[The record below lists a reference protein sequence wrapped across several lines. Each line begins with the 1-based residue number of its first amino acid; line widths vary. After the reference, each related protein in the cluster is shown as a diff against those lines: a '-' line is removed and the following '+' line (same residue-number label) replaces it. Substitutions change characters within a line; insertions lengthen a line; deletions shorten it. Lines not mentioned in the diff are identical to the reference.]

1 MHERVAP
8 GIVLLMLLSR
18 AVAPASA
25 QTTPIPPRDTRPP
38 GAAVAAGTAS
48 VTGTVVVTGSGQP
61 ARKAR
66 VTLSGGELRG
76 TLTKVTDSQGR
87 FAFTALPAGRYS
99 LSVSKP
105 SHVSATYGQHRPG
118 SGRPG
123 TPIQLVDGQRFEAR
137 LQLPRGGAITGAV
150 VDEHA
155 ETTAGI
161 PVRAMRYVM
170 QSGQRTLQMA
180 GSGTTDDRGIF
191 RIFGLQP
198 GEYVVCATPRA
209 TVGTDMDRMHAEME
223 AIRSSAEALAQRDA
237 AGARTMLDRV
247 TFLQT
252 QLNVDEQATGYAPV
266 CFPGTPTPANASVV
280 ALGVGE
286 ERGGV
291 DFQLQLV
298 PLARI
303 EGSVLNPTGASLQNL
318 QLSLTT
324 AGDVP
329 SIETR
334 NARPDAEGRFRM
346 AGVPPGQYT
355 LVARANVAPPR
366 GAARPTPAPAQAAE
380 TRVVEKTLERAATD
394 QVRLW
399 SMMDVSIDGRNLT
412 NVLLSLQPGMT
423 VSGQIVFDGTTQQP
437 PTDLTRARV
446 TLTPFNP
453 SPSMRAAAA
462 SASGRVDS
470 AGRFTIPNVIPGRYR
485 LSGSSGGN
493 GWFVESAVVGGQ
505 DTVDFPIEIRA
516 NQNITGA
523 SITFTDRLT
532 EFNGTVVNERNEPVS
547 DYTVVVYAADPRY
560 WTALSR
566 RVQTNRPGTDGRF
579 NFRNLP
585 PGDYRLATVFD
596 PEPGSWL
603 DPAYL
608 QQLDGTATRLTLTA
622 GEKKVQ
628 DIRVSGV
635 AAR

>member
-1 MHERVAP
+1 MHQHVRHLAFML
-8 GIVLLMLLSR
+8 LLMAPLSIQ
-18 AVAPASA
+18 A
-25 QTTPIPPRDTRPP
+25 QTTATPPRDTRPP
-38 GAAVAAGTAS
+38 GAGVAAGTAS

-76 TLTKVTDSQGR
+76 TLTKTTDTQGR
-87 FAFTALPAGRYS
+87 FAFAALPAGRYS
-99 LSVSKP
+99 LSVSKA

-123 TPIQLVDGQRFEAR
+123 TPIQLADGQQFEAR

-161 PVRAMRYVM
+161 QVRAMRYVM
-170 QSGQRTLQMA
+170 QSGQRTLQTA
-180 GSGTTDDRGIF
+180 GNGTTDDRGIF

-198 GEYVVCATPRA
+198 GEYVVCATPRG
-209 TVGTDMDRMHAEME
+209 TVGTDMDRMQTEIE
-223 AIRSSAEALAQRDA
+223 AIRRRAETLAQRDA
-237 AGARTMLDRV
+237 TEARTMLDRV

-280 ALGVGE
+280 TLGVGE
-286 ERGGV
+286 ERGAV

-303 EGSVLNPTGASLQNL
+303 EGSVMNPTGTSLQNV
-318 QLSLTT
+318 QVSLMT
-324 AGDVP
+324 AGDV
-329 SIETR
+329 SFDTR
-334 NARPDAEGRFRM
+334 TARPDAEGRFRM
-346 AGVPPGQYT
+346 SGVPPGQYT
-355 LVARANVAPPR
+355 LVARANVGPPPGAPRAAVQGQAQARVVEMTLAR
-366 GAARPTPAPAQAAE
+366 GAAE
-380 TRVVEKTLERAATD
+380 

-446 TLTPFNP
+446 NLMPFNP
-453 SPSMRAAAA
+453 TPSMRAVATN
-462 SASGRVDS
+462 ASGRVDS
-470 AGRFTIPNVIPGRYR
+470 TGRFTIPNVMPGRYR
-485 LSGSSGGN
+485 LSGSSGAN
-493 GWFVESAVVGGQ
+493 GWFIESAVVAGQ
-505 DTVDFPIEIRA
+505 DTVDFPVEIRA
-516 NQNITGA
+516 NQNVTGA
-523 SITFTDRLT
+523 SITFTDRQT
-532 EFNGTVVNERNEPVS
+532 EFTGAVVNERNEPVS
-547 DYTVVVYAADPRY
+547 DYTIVVYAADSRY
-560 WTALSR
+560 WTGLSR
-566 RVQTNRPGTDGRF
+566 RIQTSRPGTDGRF
-579 NFRNLP
+579 TFRNLP

-596 PEPGSWL
+596 PEPGAWF

-608 QQLDGTATRLTLTA
+608 QQLDGSATRLTLTA

-628 DIRVSGV
+628 DVRVSG
-635 AAR
+635 AR

>member
-1 MHERVAP
+1 MHERGVGSA
-8 GIVLLMLLSR
+8 IVLLSMLLASLP
-18 AVAPASA
+18 APASA
-25 QTTPIPPRDTRPP
+25 QTSAPPRDTRAP
-38 GAAVAAGTAS
+38 GAAPAAGTAS

-76 TLTKVTDSQGR
+76 TLTRTTDNQGR
-87 FAFTALPAGRYS
+87 FAFAALPASRYS
-99 LSVSKP
+99 LSVSKA

-123 TPIQLVDGQRFEAR
+123 TPIQLADGQHFEAR

-155 ETTAGI
+155 ETTPGI
-161 PVRAMRYVM
+161 QVRAMRYVM
-170 QSGQRTLQMA
+170 QSGQRTLQTA
-180 GSGTTDDRGIF
+180 RSGSTDDRGIF

-198 GEYVVCATPRA
+198 GEYVVCATPRG
-209 TVGTDMDRMHAEME
+209 TVGTDMDRMQTEME
-223 AIRSSAEALAQRDA
+223 AIRRRAETMAQRDA
-237 AGARTMLDRV
+237 TEARAMVDRA
-247 TFLQT
+247 TFLQA
-252 QLNVDEQATGYAPV
+252 QLNVEEQATGYSPV

-280 ALGVGE
+280 TLGVSE

-303 EGSVLNPTGASLQNL
+303 EGSVMNPMGGSLQNV
-318 QLSLTT
+318 QVSLMP
-324 AGDVP
+324 AGDV
-329 SIETR
+329 SSFDTR
-334 NARPDAEGRFRM
+334 RARPDAEGRFRM
-346 AGVPPGQYT
+346 SGVPPGQYT
-355 LVARANVAPPR
+355 LVARATVGPPP
-366 GAARPTPAPAQAAE
+366 GAARTAAQAAQS
-380 TRVVEKTLERAATD
+380 RTLEMSVAQRPAAE

-437 PTDLTRARV
+437 PTDLTRGRV
-446 TLTPFNP
+446 TLMPFNP
-453 SPSMRAAAA
+453 TPSMRAVATN
-462 SASGRVDS
+462 ASGRVDS

-485 LSGSSGGN
+485 LSGSSGAN
-493 GWFVESAVVGGQ
+493 GWFVESAVVAGQ
-505 DTVDFPIEIRA
+505 DTVDFPVEIRA
-516 NQNITGA
+516 NQNVTGA
-523 SITFTDRLT
+523 SITFTDRQT
-532 EFNGTVVNERNEPVS
+532 EFTGAVVNERNEPVT
-547 DYTVVVYAADPRY
+547 DYTIVVYAADSRY
-560 WTALSR
+560 WTGLSR
-566 RVQTNRPGTDGRF
+566 RIQTSRPGTDGRF
-579 NFRNLP
+579 TFRNLP

-596 PEPGSWL
+596 PEPGAWF

-608 QQLDGTATRLTLTA
+608 QELDGSSTRLTLTA

-628 DIRVSGV
+628 DIRVSS

>member
-1 MHERVAP
+1 MHQHVRHLAFML
-8 GIVLLMLLSR
+8 LLMAPLSIQ
-18 AVAPASA
+18 A
-25 QTTPIPPRDTRPP
+25 QTTATPPRDTRPP
-38 GAAVAAGTAS
+38 GAAAAAGTAS

-76 TLTKVTDSQGR
+76 TLTKTTDTQGR
-87 FAFTALPAGRYS
+87 FAFAALPAGRYS
-99 LSVSKP
+99 LSVSKA

-123 TPIQLVDGQRFEAR
+123 TPIQLADGQQFEAR

-161 PVRAMRYVM
+161 QVRAMRYVM
-170 QSGQRTLQMA
+170 QSGQRTLQTA
-180 GSGTTDDRGIF
+180 GNGTTDDRGIF

-198 GEYVVCATPRA
+198 GEYVVCATPRG
-209 TVGTDMDRMHAEME
+209 TVGTDMDRMQTEME
-223 AIRSSAEALAQRDA
+223 AIRRRAETLAQRDA
-237 AGARTMLDRV
+237 TEARAMLDRV

-280 ALGVGE
+280 TLGLGE
-286 ERGGV
+286 ERGAV

-303 EGSVLNPTGASLQNL
+303 EGSVMNPTGTSLQNV
-318 QLSLTT
+318 QVSLMT
-324 AGDVP
+324 AADV
-329 SIETR
+329 SSFDRRT
-334 NARPDAEGRFRM
+334 ARPDAEGRFRM
-346 AGVPPGQYT
+346 SGVPPGQYT
-355 LVARANVAPPR
+355 LVARANVGPPPGVVR
-366 GAARPTPAPAQAAE
+366 TAVPGLPQAGQAKVVEMSLARAPAE
-380 TRVVEKTLERAATD
+380 

-423 VSGQIVFDGTTQQP
+423 VSGQVVFDGTTQQP

-446 TLTPFNP
+446 NLMPFNP
-453 SPSMRAAAA
+453 TPSMRAVATN
-462 SASGRVDS
+462 ASGRVDS
-470 AGRFTIPNVIPGRYR
+470 AGRFTIPNVMPGRYR
-485 LSGSSGGN
+485 LSGSSGAT
-493 GWFVESAVVGGQ
+493 GWFVESAVVAGQ
-505 DTVDFPIEIRA
+505 DTVDFPVEIRA
-516 NQNITGA
+516 NQNVTGA
-523 SITFTDRLT
+523 SITFTDRQT
-532 EFNGTVVNERNEPVS
+532 EFTGVVVNERNEPVS
-547 DYTVVVYAADPRY
+547 DYTIVVYAADSRY
-560 WTALSR
+560 WTGLSR
-566 RVQTNRPGTDGRF
+566 RIQTSRPGTDGRF
-579 NFRNLP
+579 TFRNLP

-596 PEPGSWL
+596 PEPGAWF

-608 QQLDGTATRLTLTA
+608 QQLDGSARRLTLTA

-628 DIRVSGV
+628 DIRVSG
-635 AAR
+635 AGR